1 MKKVMGYMMQR
12 YCLILVVQ
20 CGNGPL
26 SSNFTPLH
34 SLSLSPLQEKQP
46 VLLMFRHQPWF

>member
-1 MKKVMGYMMQR
+1 MKKVMGYVMQR

-20 CGNGPL
+20 CVVPL
-26 SSNFTPLH
+26 SGNFTSLH